1 MNLKYLPHSK
11 LQRSAHMCFIAA
23 LAAMFLT
30 AVGSARA
37 YNTTLDDLFNWAA
50 HQPQHNDVTVKFFM
64 TTDDLTANGTVSHV
78 TYIEGTFVYSPT
90 SGAQG
95 YYKSDSFGSWAGK
108 GAKNTSAQQYFSDRR
123 YYHYS
128 PTGSPDADYPFN
140 HEFTEPIAITINR
153 PFISPDY
160 SVVVHLLKS
169 GSSFSFKPNVDL
181 LTGVVYGSVWR
192 RFITIA
198 FGDRGSFSQPIPN

>member
-23 LAAMFLT
+23 LAAMT

-37 YNTTLDDLFNWAA
+37 YNTTLDDLFNWARQ
-50 HQPQHNDVTVKFFM
+50 QPQHNDVSVDFVM
-64 TTDDLTANGTVSHV
+64 TTDDLTANRTVSHV

-90 SGAQG
+90 SVAQG
-95 YYKSDSFGSWAGK
+95 YYKSDSFNK
-108 GAKNTSAQQYFSDRR
+108 SAPQYFSDRR

-128 PTGSPDADYPFN
+128 PSPLGLPDADYPFN
-140 HEFTEPIAITINR
+140 HEFTEPIAITINP

-181 LTGVVYGSVWR
+181 LTGVLYGSVGQS

-198 FGDRGSFSQPIPN
+198 FGYRGSAQLF